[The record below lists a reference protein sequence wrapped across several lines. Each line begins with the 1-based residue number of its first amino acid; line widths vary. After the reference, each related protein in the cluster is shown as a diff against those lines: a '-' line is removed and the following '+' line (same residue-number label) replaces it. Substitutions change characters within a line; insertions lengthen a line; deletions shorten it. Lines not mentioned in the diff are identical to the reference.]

1 MTDMKISIITAT
13 YNSEATVKDTIESV
27 LRQTHSDI
35 EYIIVDGKSK
45 DGTIETVKRYE
56 PEFGG
61 RMKWISE
68 SDKGI
73 YDAMNKGIRM
83 ATGDV
88 VGILNSDDFY
98 TRDNVL
104 EHINRAFEQ
113 NDVDAVYADIH
124 FVDDGNL
131 EKTVRYY
138 SSKVFRRWLMRLG
151 FMPAHPS
158 FYMKRECFD
167 RIGLYDTS
175 YRIAADFEFLLR
187 AIFINRIR
195 TKYLEEDFVTMRT
208 GGVSTSGLG
217 SHKMIMK
224 EHLRAFREN
233 KVYTNW
239 LLLSLRYVYK
249 VGEVIMSKIRR

>member
-1 MTDMKISIITAT
+1 MKFSIITAT

-27 LRQTHSDI
+27 LKQTYRDI
-35 EYIIVDGKSK
+35 EYIIVDGGSK
-45 DGTIETVKRYE
+45 DKTLEIVKHYE
-56 PEFGG
+56 PEFEG

-68 SDKGI
+68 KDNGI

-98 TRDNVL
+98 TSENVL
-104 EHINRAFEQ
+104 EHINRAFLT

-124 FVDDGNL
+124 FVDNDNL
-131 EKTVRYY
+131 KKTVRYY

-158 FYMKRECFD
+158 FYIKRECLD
-167 RIGLYDTS
+167 RVGLYDTS

-195 TKYLEEDFVTMRT
+195 TRYMKEDFVTMRT
-208 GGVSTSGLG
+208 GGVSTSGLS

-224 EHLRAFREN
+224 EHLRAFKEN
-233 KVYTNW
+233 NIYTNR

-249 VGEVIMSKIRR
+249 VGEVILSRIKK